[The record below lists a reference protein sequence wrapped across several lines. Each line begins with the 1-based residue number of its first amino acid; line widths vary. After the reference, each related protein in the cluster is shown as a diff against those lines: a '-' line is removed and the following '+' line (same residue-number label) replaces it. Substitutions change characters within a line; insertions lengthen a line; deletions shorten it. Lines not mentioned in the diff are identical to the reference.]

1 MKTFNDLIVDAAK
14 NNDLISVHTGA
25 DAAMNAHDVI
35 DEILPDTR
43 MVNIV
48 DVGVLRTSSS
58 KTDTVEITLR
68 LQPFDYE
75 LDFDEEIDDEEHDDV
90 DDDELWPYDED
101 DDDEADEEAE
111 EFDGILDKARKVLD
125 EYNKKQSEIGETVKS
140 VIAESSESM

>member
-25 DAAMNAHDVI
+25 DAAMIAHDVI

-90 DDDELWPYDED
+90 DDDELWPYD
-101 DDDEADEEAE
+101 DDEADEEAE

>member
-1 MKTFNDLIVDAAK
+1 
-14 NNDLISVHTGA
+14 
-25 DAAMNAHDVI
+25 
-35 DEILPDTR
+35 